1 MVELASG
8 NLNYPPLQTKARRCS
23 LRLPCPVGHYG
34 LLSILGGSAWPPSLL
49 TLPPVVGRR
58 GILQHLYRVVT
69 DTGLRALRD
78 LRAPLARYAFLGFLR
93 HPPTHPCRKQA
104 LYIAGQSEPPVLP
117 LLCLTDVFYVY
128 FFFFSQQQRRTL
140 SISSDACIAALAG
153 LRASAGLAPAPM
165 ARAYFADHLGEMP
178 FLPSYPHHAWGD

>member
-1 MVELASG
+1 MSEAYS
-8 NLNYPPLQTKARRCS
+8 S
-23 LRLPCPVGHYG
+23 LRVMLFDILQCSFLFVYLTPSSEMQQHAPPAACLPAAATVSRGTLRPVIY
-34 LLSILGGSAWPPSLL
+34 LGRECAASVTSYP
-49 TLPPVVGRR
+49 PPVVGRR

-117 LLCLTDVFYVY
+117 LLCLTG
-128 FFFFSQQQRRTL
+128 SML
-140 SISSDACIAALAG
+140 L
-153 LRASAGLAPAPM
+153 LL
-165 ARAYFADHLGEMP
+165 L
-178 FLPSYPHHAWGD
+178 